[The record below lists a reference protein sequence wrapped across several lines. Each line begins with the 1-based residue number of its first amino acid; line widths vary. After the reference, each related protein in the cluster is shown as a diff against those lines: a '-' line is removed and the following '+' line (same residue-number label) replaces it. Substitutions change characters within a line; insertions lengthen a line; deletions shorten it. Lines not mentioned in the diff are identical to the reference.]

1 VETAWGGE
9 EMSELRKYIKQQI
22 IVDRSKGYF
31 NACDLYTEILAK
43 LIDDKARIKE
53 LEEIIYEESR
63 EHSHSCRCSLCEVW
77 KEREDATQSTHNAPK
92 PPEEG
97 DCIGGEGGGCEREY

>member
-1 VETAWGGE
+1 MTETDNLLSMIE
-9 EMSELRKYIKQQI
+9 DQQTEI
-22 IVDRSKGYF
+22 EGLKLALKESTLLAQETTILFTASTKRSK
-31 NACDLYTEILAK
+31 
-43 LIDDKARIKE
+43 R
-53 LEEIIYEESR
+53 LEEIIHEESR